1 MVKRRNKGEIKMTE
15 REKMELGMWYD
26 ANNDEELLNNAGI
39 GIIMKNGLSSL
50 KKKATYLT
58 FKNNRHEGVL
68 NMLEYLFES
77 EIDVDNI

>member
-1 MVKRRNKGEIKMTE
+1 MTE

-68 NMLEYLFES
+68 NMLEYLFDDL
-77 EIDVDNI
+77 IKDKN

>member
-1 MVKRRNKGEIKMTE
+1 MKESK
-15 REKMELGMWYD
+15 KMELGMWYD

-68 NMLEYLFES
+68 NMLEYLFDDL
-77 EIDVDNI
+77 IKDKN

>member
-1 MVKRRNKGEIKMTE
+1 MTE

-58 FKNNRHEGVL
+58 FKRV
-68 NMLEYLFES
+68 S
-77 EIDVDNI
+77 